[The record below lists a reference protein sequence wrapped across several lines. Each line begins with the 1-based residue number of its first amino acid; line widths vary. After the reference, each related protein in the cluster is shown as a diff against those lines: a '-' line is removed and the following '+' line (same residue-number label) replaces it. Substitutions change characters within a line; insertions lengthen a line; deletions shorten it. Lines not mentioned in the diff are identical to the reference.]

1 MLAALLGFSICA
13 KFYVMA
19 PLDMF
24 DSNQNFKYQSTLEG
38 WLDKMAAAGV
48 DGIMVDVWWGL
59 VETSAKSYKWTG
71 YTTFFNLCKNR
82 NLKIIPVMSFHK
94 CGGNVGDS
102 CSIPLPS
109 FVRSASPF
117 FKDQNGFVDEEY
129 ISFGYD
135 DTSIGGRTPITMYK
149 QFMSAF
155 KSAFSSFLNDGTI
168 SEIEIGVGPC
178 GEMRYPSYLA
188 ASGWS
193 YPGCGLFQTYDTKM
207 QALLSSDASAAGKS
221 SYGHNPTN
229 IGGTNTQPGGSQFWS
244 DGQSDSWNSDYGQ
257 WFIKWYAQKLIDHG
271 TKVFKQ
277 ARAVFSSTKLS
288 AKIAGIHWWYMS
300 SCHCAEVTA
309 GFNNFLFY
317 DGYRDILTAFKAYN
331 IHCCFT
337 CLEMTADSSAGAN
350 APYLVQQILNDS
362 QWAGLEFEGENA
374 LEVYDWGSYNRVTE
388 WAKKGLST
396 FTYLRL
402 CSTLVS
408 SSNYNNFKQFVANI
422 HNA

>member
-1 MLAALLGFSICA
+1 MLSILLATGISA
-13 KFYVMA
+13 SFYVMA

-24 DSNQNFKYQSTLEG
+24 DSNQNFNYQGKLEN
-38 WLDKMAAAGV
+38 WLDKMASANV
-48 DGIMVDVWWGL
+48 DGMMVDVWWGL
-59 VETSAKSYKWTG
+59 VETSPKNYKWTG
-71 YTTFFNLCKNR
+71 YQQFFQMCQKR
-82 NLKIIPVMSFHK
+82 NLKIVPVMSFHK
-94 CGGNVGDS
+94 CGGNVGDK
-102 CSIPLPS
+102 CNIPLPQ
-109 FVRSASPF
+109 FVRNAKPF

-135 DTSIGGRTPITMYK
+135 NTPINGRTPIQMYK
-149 QFMSAF
+149 DFMAAF
-155 KSAFSSFLNDGTI
+155 KSQFSSYLNNGVI
-168 SEIEIGVGPC
+168 AEIEVGSGPC

-193 YPGCGLFQTYDTKM
+193 YPGCGLFQTYDPKM
-207 QALLSSDASAAGKS
+207 QEYLRTDAQAAGKS
-221 SYGHNPTN
+221 QFAHSPSNT
-229 IGGTNTQPGGSQFWS
+229 GGTNTRPGGSQFWC
-244 DGQSDSWNSDYGQ
+244 DNQQDSWNSEYGQ

-271 TKVFKQ
+271 SAIFKQ
-277 ARAVFSSTKLS
+277 ARKVFPSTKLS
-288 AKIAGIHWWYMS
+288 SKIAGIHWWYMT

-309 GFNNFLFY
+309 GFNNFIFY

-331 IHCCFT
+331 IQCCFT
-337 CLEMTADSSAGAN
+337 CLEMTADNSAGAN

-402 CSTLVS
+402 CDTLVQDY
-408 SSNYNNFKQFVANI
+408 NYNNFKQFVNNI